1 MRSMTDEGR
10 AAAATLAV
18 VAAPSPDACFAGA
31 TLSRFT
37 GEG

>member
-10 AAAATLAV
+10 ADFSTFVV
-18 VAAPSPDACFAGA
+18 VAAPSPDACSAGA